1 MERTNIRFDD
11 YLQQI
16 PEQSRATIQT
26 LNQIVVDIFGESERS
41 IWEGTFWGGS
51 EQTIIGYGDFKYNR
65 SDKKQVEWFMV
76 GVALQKNYYS
86 YYINA
91 IDGKQYLVK
100 KYAGQLGKVR
110 IGASSISFKKIED
123 LNIETMKEIIQIA
136 YAQTLNT

>member
-1 MERTNIRFDD
+1 MERTNTRFDD

-41 IWEGTFWGGS
+41 ICEGTFWGGS
-51 EQTIIGYGDFKYNR
+51 EQTIIGYGDIKYKR

>member
-1 MERTNIRFDD
+1 MERTNTRFDD

-51 EQTIIGYGDFKYNR
+51 EQTIIGYGDIKYKR

>member
-1 MERTNIRFDD
+1 MERTNKRFDD

-51 EQTIIGYGDFKYNR
+51 EQTIIGYGDFKYKR

>member
-51 EQTIIGYGDFKYNR
+51 EQTIIGYGDIKYKR